1 MSSEKRFEHI
11 ENKIKEAVENN
22 HIVFEEESWKK
33 MEALLDKEDKRKPFF
48 WLWIL
53 IPFALLSTYGLFT
66 FSKNNDKAIAKNINE
81 NKIKKIDAN
90 KKPLKQIPT
99 SDQQIN
105 TSEDTK
111 GLTNDPDNV
120 VTNIAK
126 AASITTVQ
134 NKNIYS
140 SVKRYNS
147 INSSLS
153 LNSTNISTTKNGKGR
168 KGYALQNNIK
178 IDQQSKTKTAIKN
191 ADASD
196 DEVVFESKIN
206 NRESNINIIPQKSD
220 SNLIAEIKKDATI
233 IVAKNL
239 RSKKEK
245 KEKSKILSRFYVL
258 GAAGTDIGS
267 VKPFSFSNGSFSS
280 KYGASIGYS
289 IGKKVNVQAGFY
301 ASKKIYTAGPENYNI
316 KDGTYLSTVPI
327 TKVEAA
333 CLIYELPILLQYY
346 FLQKKS
352 FNVYAGAG
360 ISSYI
365 MKSEDYNYFYTR
377 YNREYSRAYTY
388 NGNDHLFSTA
398 LLSAGIEKNITKKLA
413 IQLEPTVS
421 IPLKGVGDGQVKLF
435 STSLLLGVKYKP
447 FNK

>member
-22 HIVFEEESWKK
+22 HIVFEEKSWEK
-33 MEALLDKEDKRKPFF
+33 MEALLAKEDKRKPFF
-48 WLWIL
+48 WIWIL
-53 IPFALLSTYGLFT
+53 LPIILLSGYGLFT
-66 FSKNNDKAIAKNINE
+66 LSKNNDKAIVKNINK
-81 NKIKKIDAN
+81 NKIEKIDAN
-90 KKPLKQIPT
+90 KKSLKQIPT
-99 SDQQIN
+99 GEHQIN
-105 TSEDTK
+105 VSEDTK
-111 GLTNDPDNV
+111 GLANNPNDTV
-120 VTNIAK
+120 SNIAK
-126 AASITTVQ
+126 NKAIINVQ
-134 NKNIYS
+134 NKSIYS
-140 SVKRYNS
+140 AVKRRN
-147 INSSLS
+147 L
-153 LNSTNISTTKNGKGR
+153 LNSYLPSNPTDISITKNDKQR
-168 KGYALQNNIK
+168 NGYTSESDIK
-178 IDQQSKTKTAIKN
+178 IKQQSKTKIGITKVH
-191 ADASD
+191 ASED
-196 DEVVFESKIN
+196 DVVFEKIKKTQQK
-206 NRESNINIIPQKSD
+206 NIFSQKSD
-220 SNLIAEIKKDATI
+220 SNFTAEIKNDSTI
-233 IVAKNL
+233 IIAKNL
-239 RSKKEK
+239 RYKKEK
-245 KEKSKILSRFYVL
+245 KKKSKILSRFYVL

-267 VKPFSFSNGSFSS
+267 VKLFSFSNGSFSV
-280 KYGASIGYS
+280 KYGGSVGYH
-289 IGKKVNVQAGFY
+289 IGKKINVQAGFY
-301 ASKKIYTAGPENYNI
+301 ASKKKYIAGPADYNV
-316 KDGTYLSTVPI
+316 KSGTYLSTVPI

-333 CLIYELPILLQYY
+333 CLIYELPIVLQYH